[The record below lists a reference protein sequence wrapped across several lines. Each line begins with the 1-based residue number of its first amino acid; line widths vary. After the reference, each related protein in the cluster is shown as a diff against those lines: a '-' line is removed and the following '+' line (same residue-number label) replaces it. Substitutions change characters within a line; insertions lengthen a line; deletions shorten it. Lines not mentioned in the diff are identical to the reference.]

1 MSFSAA
7 PTAEPSQGPAHAD
20 VCPRPGAEALAALV
34 AELEPLLGE
43 RLTTAAGIREQHGHD
58 ESWHHPAAPDA
69 VCFPHTTEEVS
80 AVVRACGAH
89 RVPVVPYGVG
99 TSVEGQVIA
108 ERGGLC
114 VDLSAMNAIL
124 EVRPEDMDA
133 TVQPGVTRTQLNT
146 DLRATGL
153 FFSVDPGA
161 DASMGGMASTRASGT
176 NTVRYGTIRE
186 NVLSMTVVMP
196 DGRIVETGTRARKSA
211 AGYDLTHLM
220 IGAEGTLGIIT
231 ELTVKLHGLPEGI
244 SSATVA
250 FEDVGGAVDAVIAS
264 IQYGIPMARIEL
276 MDALAMRAVNDF
288 SGLDYAEKPTLFLEF
303 HGTHAGVKEQ
313 AETMA
318 ELCQELGGSDFA
330 WATREE
336 ERNALWQARHDAA
349 YAAKALRPGMEF
361 LATDIC
367 VPISRLAECIEAT
380 RQDVSE
386 SGLVAPLLGHVG
398 DGNFHLVVMVDRE
411 SEQELA
417 TLEAFNR
424 RLVARAL
431 AAGGT
436 CTGEHGIGSGKR
448 AYMEA
453 EHGEGWAVMRAIKAA
468 LDPQGIMN
476 PGKLV

>member
-1 MSFSAA
+1 MSSVAA
-7 PTAEPSQGPAHAD
+7 HPAERPSRPTAD
-20 VCPRPGAEALAALV
+20 ALRALI
-34 AELEPLLGE
+34 AELGPILGD
-43 RLTTAAGIREQHGHD
+43 RITTAAGIREQHGHD

-69 VCFPHTTEEVS
+69 VCFPHTSEEVA
-80 AVVRACGAH
+80 AVVTACARH
-89 RVPVVPYGVG
+89 RVPVIPYGVG
-99 TSVEGQVIA
+99 TSIEGQIIA
-108 ERGGLC
+108 EHGGLS

-124 EVRPEDMDA
+124 EVRSEDMDA

-146 DLRATGL
+146 HLRATGL

-176 NTVRYGTIRE
+176 NTVRYGTIRD

-196 DGRIVETGTRARKSA
+196 DGRIVKTGTRARKSA

-231 ELTVKLHGLPEGI
+231 ELNVKLHGLPEAI

-250 FEDVGGAVDAVIAS
+250 FEDVAGAVNAVIAS

-276 MDALAMRAVNDF
+276 MDALAMQAVNRF
-288 SGLDYAEKPTLFLEF
+288 SGFDYAEKPTLFLEF

-313 AETMA
+313 AETML
-318 ELCQELGGSDFA
+318 ELCQEFGGSDFA
-330 WATREE
+330 WATKEE
-336 ERNALWQARHDAA
+336 ERQALWQARHDAA

-367 VPISRLAECIEAT
+367 VPISQLAECIEAT
-380 RQDVSE
+380 QADVAE
-386 SGLVAPLLGHVG
+386 SGLIAPLLGHVG
-398 DGNFHLVVMVDRE
+398 DGNFHLVVAVDRH
-411 SEQELA
+411 SEQELE
-417 TLEAFNR
+417 TLAAFNR
-424 RLVARAL
+424 RLIERAL

-436 CTGEHGIGSGKR
+436 CTGEHGIGIGKR

-468 LDPQGIMN
+468 LDPLGIMN

>member
-1 MSFSAA
+1 MLSTSTSSVEQSSRPSAA
-7 PTAEPSQGPAHAD
+7 TLQ
-20 VCPRPGAEALAALV
+20 ALLN
-34 AELEPLLGE
+34 ELEPVLGK
-43 RLTTAAGIREQHGHD
+43 RITTAAGIREQHGHD

-69 VCFPHTTEEVS
+69 VCFPHSTEEVS
-80 AVVRACGAH
+80 AVVNACAAH
-89 RVPVVPYGVG
+89 HVPVIPYGVG
-99 TSVEGQVIA
+99 TSIEGQIIA
-108 ERGGLC
+108 DQGGLC
-114 VDLSAMNAIL
+114 IDLSAMNAII

-231 ELTVKLHGLPEGI
+231 ELNVKLHGLPEAI

-250 FEDVGGAVDAVIAS
+250 FEDVTGAVNAVIAS

-288 SGLDYAEKPTLFLEF
+288 SQLDYAEKPTLFLEF

-318 ELCQELGGSDFA
+318 ELCQEFGGSHFA
-330 WATREE
+330 WATQEE
-336 ERNALWQARHDAA
+336 DRQQLWQARHDAA

-367 VPISRLAECIEAT
+367 VPISQLAECIEET
-380 RQDVSE
+380 QKDVAD
-386 SGLVAPLLGHVG
+386 SGLIAPLLGHVG
-398 DGNFHLVVMVDRE
+398 DGNFHLVIAVDRE
-411 SEQELA
+411 SEEELA
-417 TLEAFNR
+417 ILDAFNQ
-424 RLVARAL
+424 RLIERAL

-436 CTGEHGIGSGKR
+436 CTGEHGIGTGKR
-448 AYMEA
+448 TYMDA
-453 EHGEGWAVMRAIKAA
+453 EHGEGWAVMRTIKTT
-468 LDPQGIMN
+468 LDPLGIMN

>member
-1 MSFSAA
+1 MSSAA
-7 PTAEPSQGPAHAD
+7 AHPAERSSRPTA
-20 VCPRPGAEALAALV
+20 GALRALI
-34 AELEPLLGE
+34 AELEPILGD
-43 RLTTAAGIREQHGHD
+43 RITTGADIREQHGHD

-69 VCFPHTTEEVS
+69 VCFPHSTDEVS
-80 AVVRACGAH
+80 TVVRACATH
-89 RVPVVPYGVG
+89 RVPVIPYGVG
-99 TSVEGQVIA
+99 TSIEGQVIA
-108 ERGGLC
+108 EHGGLS

-146 DLRATGL
+146 HLRATGL

-176 NTVRYGTIRE
+176 NTVRYGTIRD

-196 DGRIVETGTRARKSA
+196 DGRIVKTGTRARKSA

-231 ELTVKLHGLPEGI
+231 ELNVKLHGLPEAI

-250 FEDVGGAVDAVIAS
+250 FEDVAGAVNAVIAS

-276 MDALAMRAVNDF
+276 MDALAMRAVNRF
-288 SGLDYAEKPTLFLEF
+288 SGFDYAEKPTLFLEF
-303 HGTHAGVKEQ
+303 HGTHASVKEQ
-313 AETMA
+313 AETML

-336 ERNALWQARHDAA
+336 ERQALWQARHDAA

-367 VPISRLAECIEAT
+367 VPISQLAECIEAT
-380 RQDVSE
+380 QADVAE
-386 SGLVAPLLGHVG
+386 SRLIAPLLGHVG
-398 DGNFHLVVMVDRE
+398 DGNFHLVVAVDRN
-411 SEQELA
+411 SEQELE
-417 TLEAFNR
+417 TLAAFNR
-424 RLVARAL
+424 RLIERAL

-436 CTGEHGIGSGKR
+436 FTGEHGIGTGKR
-448 AYMEA
+448 VYMKA
-453 EHGEGWAVMRAIKAA
+453 EHGEGWAVMRAIKQA
-468 LDPQGIMN
+468 LDPLGIMN